1 MKKLLIIPAFLLIF
15 ISSHAQQWVDIGA
28 KGMFNSTWI
37 LNSNI
42 NNDKYAAY
50 DLSFGYG
57 GGLKLGFNFNESA
70 EITLDAIYSTV
81 NQKYISNGSDN
92 KWSREV
98 NLSYLDLPLLFK
110 SNKEGTYIEIGPQ
123 FSVLMGAKDKLAF
136 ENADAIRDYNRN
148 PADQYY
154 EKKNIA
160 AVFGFG
166 SYLFGTEN
174 LYVCFGMRATYG
186 FLDIISKEGGK
197 DLEYTSL
204 TPDNNASPK
213 SYRGTNNLTI
223 GFVLELNYDLGYLV
237 SASCGKR
244 RVLFF

>member
-1 MKKLLIIPAFLLIF
+1 MKKLLIIPAFLLILT
-15 ISSHAQQWVDIGA
+15 SSQAQSWIDIGA
-28 KGMFNSTWI
+28 KGMFNSTWV
-37 LNSNI
+37 LNGNV

-50 DLSFGYG
+50 EMSFGYG
-57 GGLKLGFNFNESA
+57 GGGKIGFNFNESA
-70 EITLDAIYSTV
+70 EITLDVLYSTV
-81 NQKYISNGSDN
+81 NQKYMSNGLEN
-92 KWSREV
+92 KWTKEI

-123 FSVLMGAKDKLAF
+123 FSILMGAKDKFGF

-154 EKKNIA
+154 EKKNVA

-197 DLEYTSL
+197 GSEYTSI
-204 TPDNNASPK
+204 TPANDGTPK
-213 SYRGTNNLTI
+213 SYRATNNLTV